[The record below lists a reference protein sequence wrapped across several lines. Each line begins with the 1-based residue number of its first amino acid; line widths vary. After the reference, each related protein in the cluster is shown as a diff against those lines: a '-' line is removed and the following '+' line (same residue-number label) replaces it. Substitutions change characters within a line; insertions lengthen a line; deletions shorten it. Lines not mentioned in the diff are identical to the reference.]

1 MGVEWSGQKHRD
13 RPSIDMYIYL
23 CADDR
28 KRVHGRCKSSKRRG
42 AEQHLPQTVGM
53 PCGTRV
59 EMVVVGGGVAFT

>member
-1 MGVEWSGQKHRD
+1 MDGWEWSGQKHRD
-13 RPSIDMYIYL
+13 RPSIYVQTTE
-23 CADDR
+23 
-28 KRVHGRCKSSKRRG
+28 KGFTGRRRR